1 MVCSILSHTLYIRIV
16 PGKMPTIL
24 SFDIGTRHLAYCSLQ
39 YTSPTQPPPTQPPPT
54 ITHWKVVDLL
64 AVPGTPYDESC
75 TYVLAKSWKCDAL
88 RAYLDGQR
96 LSSVGTRS
104 TLVDRIHADL
114 KARNVPKVAGTNLNV
129 LATKMYAYLDSQ
141 PWMTECHTVVLE
153 NQPCLTNPIM
163 KSVQMILYGYFMYK
177 GVWCTFRDQHQHQN
191 QNQETD
197 CTASLPRVMLTSAT
211 NKLKVCGGG
220 LRDADAHGE
229 ESSETKG
236 GGPAPTGKLAYKHR
250 KQAAIALTD
259 ALLTQWHTDAP
270 PQSDARQ
277 QWATWRTLLED
288 SCMKEKDDLS
298 DSFLQGLFVIRK
310 GEEEQRK
317 AADKR
322 AKQLAKAAKKTATK
336 AVTAKK
342 AATTKAA
349 QPPHHP
355 NT

>member
-1 MVCSILSHTLYIRIV
+1 
-16 PGKMPTIL
+16 
-24 SFDIGTRHLAYCSLQ
+24 
-39 YTSPTQPPPTQPPPT
+39 
-54 ITHWKVVDLL
+54 
-64 AVPGTPYDESC
+64 
-75 TYVLAKSWKCDAL
+75 
-88 RAYLDGQR
+88 
-96 LSSVGTRS
+96 
-104 TLVDRIHADL
+104 
-114 KARNVPKVAGTNLNV
+114 
-129 LATKMYAYLDSQ
+129 
-141 PWMTECHTVVLE
+141 
-153 NQPCLTNPIM
+153 
-163 KSVQMILYGYFMYK
+163 MYK
-177 GVWCTFRDQHQHQN
+177 GVWCTFRDQNQDQNQDQHQEN
-191 QNQETD
+191 D

-220 LRDADAHGE
+220 LSECDAHEE

-236 GGPAPTGKLAYKHR
+236 GGPAPTGKLAYKQR

-322 AKQLAKAAKKTATK
+322 AKQLAKAAKKAVTTK
-336 AVTAKK
+336 AAIAKKAAAKK
-342 AATTKAA
+342 AATTKAT